1 MKTNNLLAT
10 MPLIFIL
17 EVLQIFKSFTLEV
30 TSNKKI
36 ILVNKSHIFLVFVLT
51 YLNAVPNFRN

>member
-1 MKTNNLLAT
+1 MKTNNLFT
-10 MPLIFIL
+10 RMTLIFIL